1 LPLCCSEVY
10 CHGELLKTVQLKS
23 PFPDSKTFVDMKMKF
38 SVKETLHQFQLMMN
52 STSQEPT
59 PRDVELFLNQTFD
72 PAGSEFEDWDPS
84 DWKPQPKFLEKII
97 DPDFKEWGEQLN
109 DLWKLL
115 GRKIKDDVRLHPEQ
129 YSIIY
134 VPNPVIVPGGRFR
147 EFYYWDSFWIVRG
160 LLISEMYDT
169 VSSIITKNVEKLG
182 WPTLFYAVV
191 PT

>member
-1 LPLCCSEVY
+1 MY

-52 STSQEPT
+52 STSQDPT
-59 PRDVELFLNQTFD
+59 PRDVELFLNKTFD

-97 DPDFKEWGEQLN
+97 DPDFREWGEQLN

-115 GRKIKDDVRLHPEQ
+115 GRKIKEDVRVHPEQ

-169 VSSIITKNVEKLG
+169 VSIFLPEIMVYMSPSATISISCN
-182 WPTLFYAVV
+182 P
-191 PT
+191 